1 MTTQNKATIA
11 PWVAGATAMYLVLG
25 LTDIGLGSENLSVL
39 FLPAI
44 YMMILPAPLLAVF
57 GLADRHSL
65 LLEPN
70 TAGVIVLI
78 ALYAGLAYVVTRFIE
93 NLLSRP
99 PPHE

>member
-1 MTTQNKATIA
+1 MTTQNNATIA
-11 PWVAGATAMYLVLG
+11 HWVAVATVIYLVLG
-25 LTDIGLGSENLSVL
+25 LTTISVHSEILGVV

-44 YMMILPAPLLAVF
+44 YMMIVPASVLAVF

-93 NLLSRP
+93 NLLIRSRP
-99 PPHE
+99 HE